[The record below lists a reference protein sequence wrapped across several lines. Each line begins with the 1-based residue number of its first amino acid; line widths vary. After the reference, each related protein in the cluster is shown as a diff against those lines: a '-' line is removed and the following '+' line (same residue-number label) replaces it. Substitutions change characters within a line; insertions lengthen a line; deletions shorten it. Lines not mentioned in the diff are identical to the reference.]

1 MVNEIEKK
9 VMEFNMF
16 EMKLNELGQQKELI
30 EKQINE
36 FKSLQFSLD
45 KLEDIKKQT
54 EMFSLIGQDTFIVSD
69 LKENDKV
76 LVNIGSKIFVKK
88 NLEDAKE
95 TIGKKIVQIEEIN
108 DNLNQTA
115 EKILEK
121 LNQLGQEIKTLS

>member
-9 VMEFNMF
+9 VMEFNML

-76 LVNIGSKIFVKK
+76 LVNIGSKIFVMK

-121 LNQLGQEIKTLS
+121 LNQIGQEIKTLS